1 MFARPARCEIH
12 PETLTSTGCAVCGR
26 AVCPACDRGDR
37 YVSLCEA
44 HREVKVVQGWAEAIR
59 MHDDAEAEL
68 AAGSLRAA
76 GLDANVL
83 SQKDHAHML
92 SMAGMAVVR
101 VLVPAGQYEDA
112 RDVLRAA
119 DEAHGAEST

>member
-1 MFARPARCEIH
+1 MN
-12 PETLTSTGCAVCGR
+12 
-26 AVCPACDRGDR
+26 
-37 YVSLCEA
+37 
-44 HREVKVVQGWAEAIR
+44 VVQGWAEAIR
-59 MHDDAEAEL
+59 THDDAEAEL

-76 GLDANVL
+76 GLDAHVL

-112 RDVLRAA
+112 LDILRDT
-119 DEAHGAEST
+119 DEEHGAESA